1 VLFKAFIPFYIIC
14 FALYVLFTRQPDYQ
28 DGEFVPGVIHFI
40 KDSKTQKPVAKAI
53 YSVDTLRDTVNAYYP
68 LRHFTEGQHV
78 KIIYQTSEPSK
89 AAVYTWWGYW
99 LQWDEILAS
108 VLIPMILL
116 YAAKAITAGPT
127 PEAVVEELEMRKPA
141 KPKKYD

>member
-1 VLFKAFIPFYIIC
+1 MLLKAFIPFYIIC

-28 DGEFVPGVIHFI
+28 DGEFTPGVIHFI
-40 KDSKTQKPVAKAI
+40 PDSATQKPVAKAI
-53 YSVDTLRDTVNAYYP
+53 FSVDTLRDTVDAYYP
-68 LRHFTEGQHV
+68 LRHFKEGEQV

-89 AAVYTWWGYW
+89 AAVYAWWGYW

-127 PEAVVEELEMRKPA
+127 PEAIVEELEMQKPA
-141 KPKKYD
+141 KRKKHE